1 MKGRPSSAPPSSSVE
16 RISAAFFTSTTS
28 PWRSPASGIS
38 APHGSSALVAGCNL
52 LPEGDG
58 RATYLAGVDHLGV
71 PPRIAVNLVRRPS
84 PWSLAAL
91 LALSLACVPEQRFA
105 DLGDFTLENG
115 EIIRACRV
123 GYRTSGELDAA
134 RSNAVL
140 LTPWMMGTSRE
151 VLRQV
156 TSGTL
161 LDPSGIYAIAVDAF
175 GNGVSSSPSNGEG
188 QRGSAFP
195 RFSMRDVVE
204 GQYQLLTRVLGVSH
218 LKAVIGTSAGGMQAF
233 QWATS
238 HPQFLDSAIAIAGSP
253 RSSLADPAMVRV
265 DGRGPA
271 RPGLEAGRAV
281 VAARRAARRLPA
293 ADHRSGRLRQAS
305 RSDGR
310 ARRVRTLRRVDAAGR
325 GRGPREAAR
334 RRPGT
339 GRCGRSRAGAR
350 VRPAGARRGAR
361 AGRALRPPRAGLREG
376 RRPGRRRPLPPQRA
390 GRGAEVRDARLR
402 RDGGLLPGRR
412 ALHWM
417 WGSQGEGRSRPR

>member
-1 MKGRPSSAPPSSSVE
+1 
-16 RISAAFFTSTTS
+16 
-28 PWRSPASGIS
+28 
-38 APHGSSALVAGCNL
+38 
-52 LPEGDG
+52 
-58 RATYLAGVDHLGV
+58 LGV

-115 EIIRACRV
+115 EIIRGCRV

-253 RSSLADPAMVRV
+253 RSSLADRQRWSGWTDEVRRDPAWK
-265 DGRGPA
+265 
-271 RPGLEAGRAV
+271 
-281 VAARRAARRLPA
+281 RAARSLQRGAPRDAFRQLIIDP
-293 ADHRSGRLRQAS
+293 DDFDRQAGAMAALDVS
-305 RSDGR
+305 APFGGSMQRAVAAVR
-310 ARRVRTLRRVDAAGR
+310 ARLLVVVPERDDAVDPAPAL
-325 GRGPREAAR
+325 EFAR
-334 RRPGT
+334 LARAEVLVLD
-339 GRCGRSRAGAR
+339 GRCGHRA
-350 VRPAGARRGAR
+350 PACERGAVQGAVAR
-361 AGRALRPPRAGLREG
+361 FLRNGHGEAPR
-376 RRPGRRRPLPPQRA
+376 
-390 GRGAEVRDARLR
+390 
-402 RDGGLLPGRR
+402 
-412 ALHWM
+412 
-417 WGSQGEGRSRPR
+417 